1 VKPQSAKAKG
11 KLLEN
16 WVADQIKAKGLDN
29 KAHRDGASGAGNREK
44 ADISTSL
51 LILGR
56 QAMFE
61 CKNQKTVKLVEW
73 WKQTEEHCK
82 SGGEPLLITKYD
94 REPLEATKI
103 TLYFDTFLDLIKKAK
118 EPPKIDNASRELRWH
133 LERLKQDCKKTID
146 LLEA

>member
-1 VKPQSAKAKG
+1 MKPSSAKQKG

-16 WVADQIKAKGLDN
+16 WVADQIKLKGLDH

-51 LILGR
+51 MILGR
-56 QAMFE
+56 QCMFE
-61 CKNQKTVKLVEW
+61 CKNQKSINFPQW

-94 REPLEATKI
+94 KEPLEAAKI
-103 TLYFDTFLDLIKKAK
+103 TLYLDTFLDLLKKAQ
-118 EPPKIDNASRELRWH
+118 EPKTQFNANRELVWH
-133 LERLKQDCKKTID
+133 LERVKQDAHKTIK
-146 LLEA
+146 LLGD